1 MTTLMARVIAVVA
14 ALVLL
19 AACGGQSDGADDSQS
34 GSNEPEAPLI
44 TGDPAGYNAAD
55 IAFAYDMVPH
65 HAQAIDLSRTA
76 LERSTN
82 PELTALAQQIVATQQ
97 PEINILNVFLV
108 QWNENPE
115 NRSGP
120 DDGGPERALPGT
132 VDEATITKLES
143 LSGPEFDKLWLQSMI
158 GQHQGAVELANTEIA
173 DGANVDAI
181 AIARNIVAAQEA
193 QIAQMTQMLEGL
205 P

>member
-1 MTTLMARVIAVVA
+1 MARVIAAVA
-14 ALVLL
+14 ALALL
-19 AACGGQSDGADDSQS
+19 AGCGGQGGGAGDGQGDSK
-34 GSNEPEAPLI
+34 EPEAPLI

-55 IAFAYDMVPH
+55 IAFASDMVPH
-65 HAQAIDLSRTA
+65 HAQAIDLARTA
-76 LERSTN
+76 LERSAN
-82 PELTALAQQIVATQQ
+82 PELTALAEQIVSTQQ

-120 DDGGPERALPGT
+120 DGGGPESSLPGT
-132 VDEATITKLES
+132 VDEATVARLES
-143 LSGPEFDKLWLQSMI
+143 LGGPEFDKLWLQSMI
-158 GQHQGAVELANTEIA
+158 GQHQGAVELATTEIA

-181 AIARNIVAAQEA
+181 AIAENIAAAQEA
-193 QIAQMTQMLEGL
+193 RIAQMKQMLEGL